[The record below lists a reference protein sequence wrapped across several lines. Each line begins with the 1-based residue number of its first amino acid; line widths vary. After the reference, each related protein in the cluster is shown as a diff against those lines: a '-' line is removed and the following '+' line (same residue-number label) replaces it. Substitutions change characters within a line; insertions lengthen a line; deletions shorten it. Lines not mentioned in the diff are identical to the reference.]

1 MFAHY
6 FSFALRHLYNGATEG
21 ALKEQRLARSHCLL
35 GRLIYG
41 DPFRAEHSV
50 PPAVAPPPPPQLI
63 AKATAKRCP
72 GNYNNNSDFKLPH
85 MVGTLCAHN
94 RVLLLI
100 ACIKNKD
107 VFSPIP
113 IVAQESVIKVSVTV
127 RTFTAGQFKV
137 SNRKSGFKSSCS
149 GNIYK

>member
-1 MFAHY
+1 
-6 FSFALRHLYNGATEG
+6 
-21 ALKEQRLARSHCLL
+21 
-35 GRLIYG
+35 
-41 DPFRAEHSV
+41 
-50 PPAVAPPPPPQLI
+50 
-63 AKATAKRCP
+63 
-72 GNYNNNSDFKLPH
+72 
-85 MVGTLCAHN
+85 
-94 RVLLLI
+94 VLLLI